1 MVLLVVFFSA
11 AVSSAGFSA
20 VLAGAFFVVLFVVF
34 VGFAAVFVV
43 LAVSFFSASFS
54 VSAGFFS
61 TVSAALAVSFFSV
74 SFSASAD
81 FFSAVFLVL
90 LAAGFF
96 AVVSFFTVS
105 VSAVSFL
112 FASLFTAT
120 SMYPTVFTLFG
131 WFMLLT
137 SLVLYFVPKRLH
149 HDFSNKSADILK
161 PIYFQFISPISVAIG
176 IMLIKAVI

>member
-1 MVLLVVFFSA
+1 MIIEIARWILIVFGVFFIIVGGVMLFKPLTARATLRKAGSTNLINYGEITVRMIP
-11 AVSSAGFSA
+11 AVALILFS
-20 VLAGAFFVVLFVVF
+20 
-34 VGFAAVFVV
+34 
-43 LAVSFFSASFS
+43 
-54 VSAGFFS
+54 
-61 TVSAALAVSFFSV
+61 
-74 SFSASAD
+74 D
-81 FFSAVFLVL
+81 H
-90 LAAGFF
+90 
-96 AVVSFFTVS
+96 
-105 VSAVSFL
+105 
-112 FASLFTAT
+112 